1 MTDYTTLSTEE
12 LCDMLSNTRRQMN
25 EGRWHKMGVPQP
37 YEEWKLAKE
46 KEENDIVSDMGRR
59 DAERK
64 NNLDNLI
71 KLLMMARKDKHETA
85 SLSYHYES
93 GWTITFDDEWHADNV
108 TLFVLNEGES
118 VEEFI
123 LRVLGELQTRDD
135 PPTGLPNVTWTW
147 TVH

>member
-1 MTDYTTLSTEE
+1 MTND
-12 LCDMLSNTRRQMN
+12 Q
-25 EGRWHKMGVPQP
+25 
-37 YEEWKLAKE
+37 LAKME
-46 KEENDIVSDMGRR
+46 VHVIRELMRER
-59 DAERK
+59 DAAQARVAELDSAERK

-93 GWTITFDDEWHADNV
+93 GWTITFNDEWHEDNV

-123 LRVLGELQTRDD
+123 LRVLGEFQTLDD
-135 PPTGLPNVTWTW
+135 PPTGLSNVTWTW